1 LLLGNGN
8 HLFQAFRKY
17 PIVGKYDLAVF
28 AFSRDLSQGAVE
40 ICHGAEEFIVP
51 AHANSR
57 ILCGV
62 LARYFGGSVG
72 AAVIDNYAF
81 PVLMRLREDALNALA
96 DMLSLIVRGN
106 DHADHRLMCGIHAL
120 EPVKP

>member
-1 LLLGNGN
+1 LFLGNGN
-8 HLFQAFRKY
+8 HPFQALREY
-17 PIVGKYDLAVF
+17 PIIRKHDLAVF
-28 AFSRDLSQGAVE
+28 AFTRDLPQGAVE
-40 ICHGAEEFIVP
+40 IRNGAEEFLIL

-57 ILCGV
+57 ILCSV
-62 LARYFGGSVG
+62 LARYIAGSVR

-106 DHADHRLMCGIHAL
+106 DHADHRLICQIHVL